1 MEQMADSNTI
11 QPSPGGGSESGQEK
25 AHQGHATTVEHVRA
39 LNEELTRVN
48 TYEDDTHVPL
58 GWRSWLVVL
67 ITLWG

>member
-1 MEQMADSNTI
+1 MAENTI
-11 QPSPGGGSESGQEK
+11 EHSPDRVREDDAEK
-25 AHQGHATTVEHVRA
+25 IHMSTVEHVQA
-39 LNEELTRVN
+39 INNELVQVN